1 MAIVVGPSDWWL
13 ATPDAINSLV
23 ITCPESTIL
32 PDGSGIIY
40 KQGGTAYIAAPAST
54 EVSQTW
60 NNSTVTLVVGNKP
73 SAQDWP
79 TLCTRLISCGFN
91 PADWCVL
98 SNSEL
103 FTYGYNCRAKWPG
116 SFSSSAYYWSS
127 TEDTAVNACVVR
139 FLNGTQGTFSKT
151 VTNCVRAFRR
161 VTY

>member
-23 ITCPESTIL
+23 IACPESTIL

-40 KQGGTAYIAAPAST
+40 KQGGTAFIVAPSST
-54 EVSQTW
+54 EVGQTW
-60 NNSTVTLVVGNKP
+60 NNSTGTLVGNKP
-73 SAQDWP
+73 SALDWP

-103 FTYGYNCRAKWPG
+103 FTYGYNCRTKWPG
-116 SFSSSAYYWSS
+116 SFSSAYYWSS
-127 TEDTAVNACVVR
+127 TEVNAGGACHVL
-139 FLNGTQGTFSKT
+139 FSNGSQGTGSKT
-151 VTNCVRAFRR
+151 CSFCVRAFRR